1 MCELLGISS
10 AEKIAANDLL
20 NEFYEHSSFHPNG
33 WGLAV
38 FHGDV
43 ASIEKQPVK
52 AADSLY
58 LKQRLSHK
66 IKARTII
73 AHIRLAT
80 KGSVD
85 YENCHPFVR
94 QDSSGR
100 RWTLA
105 HNGTVFHGDLI
116 SRYFY
121 QQEGGTDSERILYY
135 LIDLV
140 DQRQKEL
147 QRPLDRKERFSLVN
161 KMVCTLADGNK
172 LNLLIYDGEMMY
184 VHTNY
189 AHSLYIC
196 RSDHAAFLSTRPLTR
211 YRPETGKLLWEELPM
226 NTLISYRHGEQ
237 IFSGTDHGKEY
248 IDNDEDLKYLYLDS
262 ASL

>member
-10 AEKIAANDLL
+10 AEKMVVNNLL
-20 NEFYEHSSFHPNG
+20 NEFYSHSSFNPNG

-43 ASIEKQPVK
+43 ASIEKQPIK

-66 IKARTII
+66 IEARTIV
-73 AHIRLAT
+73 AHIRFAT
-80 KGSVD
+80 KGSVN

-105 HNGTVFHGDLI
+105 HNGTVFHDNLL
-116 SRYFY
+116 SKYFY
-121 QQEGGTDSERILYY
+121 QQEGGTDSERLLYY
-135 LIDLV
+135 LIDMV
-140 DQRQKEL
+140 NQRQKEL
-147 QRPLDRKERFSLVN
+147 QRPLNSKERFSLTDQ
-161 KMVCTLADGNK
+161 MICSIADGNK
-172 LNLLIYDGEMMY
+172 LNLLIYDGKMMY

-196 RSDHAAFLSTRPLTR
+196 KLNGAVFLSTRPLTR
-211 YRPETGKLLWEELPM
+211 YYPEFGKLLWEELPM
-226 NTLISYRHGEQ
+226 NTLFSYRHGQ
-237 IFSGTDHGKEY
+237 QVYIGTNHGKEY
-248 IDNDEDLKYLYLDS
+248 IDNYEDMRYLYLDS